1 MRKVTK
7 SKFLSFSLR
16 FLIFITLPLFLSA
29 GNNINVIIPKPQKLL
44 PGKGKF
50 ILTKQTR
57 YFSNTSLSQNAIT
70 YLQKHLKQNA
80 GYPLER
86 AKVSKNKNIHFHYNP
101 EKIKKH
107 EGYRLHIEKENIL
120 IEARDKAGFFYA
132 VISLMQLMDPAIW
145 GQSKSNR
152 VKKSWSIPSCTIE
165 DHPRFKWRGM
175 MLDTSR
181 NFFSTAYVK
190 KFIDRMAQHKLN
202 RFHWHLTDDEGW
214 RIEIKQYPLLTKRGA
229 RRGPGTKLPFSTYP
243 AMRGPKNKVQSGYYT
258 QDDIKE
264 IVAYAKVRSIEILP
278 EIDMP
283 GHAKAAIVA
292 YPKLLQDP
300 KDKSHYRSV
309 QKVSNNTI
317 NPGMESSYIFLENVI
332 SELSG
337 LFPFAYIHMGGDEVP
352 KGAWKNSPAVHHL
365 MQKEGLKNVKEVQN
379 YFFTR
384 LDNILTKK
392 KRKMIV
398 WEEVMQGKARLR
410 QNDMIMAW
418 KSQKSGINIAKQK
431 RSVIMTPVQYLYFDQ
446 QYSRSKSEPGHTWS
460 TPVNTQKTYAFKPGN
475 SSYIHGVQACLWSE
489 TLLNEKI
496 ADYLAW
502 PRTLALSEVAWTAQK
517 KRKWKEFQKRASEEG
532 LKRLKVQGIHYR
544 PVVPVR

>member
-1 MRKVTK
+1 MHKNKR
-7 SKFLSFSLR
+7 SPF
-16 FLIFITLPLFLSA
+16 FLILLMLISLPLLLSA
-29 GNNINVIIPKPQKLL
+29 GKSVNVIIPKPQKVLSGSGTFL
-44 PGKGKF
+44 
-50 ILTKQTR
+50 LTKQTT
-57 YFSNTSLSQNAIT
+57 YLSDTSLSKNAIA
-70 YLQKHLKQNA
+70 YLQNHLKQNS
-80 GYPLER
+80 GYLLQKGK
-86 AKVSKNKNIHFHYNP
+86 ASKTDTIRFDYDPK
-101 EKIKKH
+101 KIKKA
-107 EGYRLHIEKENIL
+107 EAYRLHIEKNKIS
-120 IEARDKAGFFYA
+120 IKAGDKAGFFYA
-132 VISLMQLMDPAIW
+132 VVSLMQLMDPAIW
-145 GQSKSNR
+145 GESGLDR

-165 DHPRFKWRGM
+165 DYPRFKWRGM

-181 NFFSTAYVK
+181 NFFSKNYVK

-258 QDDIKE
+258 QDDIRE

-317 NPGMESSYIFLENVI
+317 NPGMESSYVFLENVI
-332 SELSG
+332 AEVSE
-337 LFPFAYIHMGGDEVP
+337 LFPFSYIHMGGDEVP
-352 KGAWKNSPAVHHL
+352 KGAWEKSPAVKRL
-365 MQKEGLKNVKEVQN
+365 MAKEGLKNVKEVQN

-384 LDNILTKK
+384 LDKILAKK
-392 KRKMIV
+392 NRKMIA
-398 WEEVMQGKARLR
+398 WQEVIQGKATLR
-410 QNDMIMAW
+410 QNDMFMAW
-418 KSQKSGINIAKQK
+418 KSQKSGTKIVKQQ

-446 QYSRSKSEPGHTWS
+446 QYSRSKKEPGHTWS
-460 TPVNTQKTYAFKPGN
+460 TPVSTRKTYSFDPGN
-475 SSYIHGVQACLWSE
+475 SSYIRGVQACLWSE

-502 PRTLALSEVAWTAQK
+502 PRALALSEVAWTAQK
-517 KRKWKEFQKRASEEG
+517 KRNWKAFQKRASKEG